1 MKQQEHLSIRY
12 LGGSVTAAFLKQR
25 ELATRSV
32 VGMAFIPHVLQMEV
46 QNTWKMAL
54 ILSLKKEKQW
64 AIFKSRLYF

>member
-46 QNTWKMAL
+46 QNT
-54 ILSLKKEKQW
+54 
-64 AIFKSRLYF
+64 